1 MAKIVSINRSDKKG
15 IIKTPQQKGLFIEN
29 FGLQDDAHGGNW
41 HRQVSL
47 LGIESIEKMKKTIP
61 SLSDGDFAENLTT
74 EGLVLY
80 ELPIGTKLQI
90 GETIQEVTQIGK
102 SCHTGCAIKQQVGN
116 CIMPTEGIFTI
127 VIKGGW
133 VHIGDEIKILEEE

>member
-61 SLSDGDFAENLTT
+61 SLSDGDFAESLTT
-74 EGLVLY
+74 EGLV
-80 ELPIGTKLQI
+80 
-90 GETIQEVTQIGK
+90 
-102 SCHTGCAIKQQVGN
+102 
-116 CIMPTEGIFTI
+116 
-127 VIKGGW
+127 
-133 VHIGDEIKILEEE
+133 

>member
-47 LGIESIEKMKKTIP
+47 LGIESIEKMEKTIP